1 MTYALTK
8 FVSIRSISSTILH
21 REDCRQAAVWL
32 KKCLSQLGA
41 QTHLVRYY
49 RILLK
54 LLFWSVIYPQI
65 PTGEDNNSLVLGTF
79 EGTKSVVHKPRLLF
93 YGYVIFFI
101 YITEYAY
108 PPGITTLLQRQ
119 EQVGILI
126 RSSLMVAMAT
136 YMVEVPPTT
145 KVP

>member
-54 LLFWSVIYPQI
+54 LLF
-65 PTGEDNNSLVLGTF
+65 
-79 EGTKSVVHKPRLLF
+79 
-93 YGYVIFFI
+93 
-101 YITEYAY
+101 
-108 PPGITTLLQRQ
+108 
-119 EQVGILI
+119 
-126 RSSLMVAMAT
+126 
-136 YMVEVPPTT
+136 
-145 KVP
+145 